1 MLRKSFIAAPAL
13 TLALSFSGIAQAEIE
28 PILTIGVEAGGDDL
42 VTTTAEDLSAGG
54 GLTLGAGI
62 SFSQADSALS
72 YRAILHYRFNTVEF
86 THPDGDATFDTLPL
100 ELGLFNR
107 WNRHEIGAG
116 LSTHLSPSYEISS
129 SNGFLNDS
137 IDFDNA
143 TGIFLQYN
151 YIFSTAETATFT
163 TDTYIGFKITAM
175 DYETANTS
183 IDANSLGIYL
193 GSKF

>member
-1 MLRKSFIAAPAL
+1 MLRKSIFTAPAL
-13 TLALSFSGIAQAEIE
+13 TLAILLSGTAQAEIE
-28 PILTIGVEAGGDDL
+28 PILTMGLESGGDDL
-42 VTTTAEDLSAGG
+42 VTTTASDLSAAGG
-54 GLTLGAGI
+54 ISLGAGV
-62 SFSQADSALS
+62 SFSQTDSALS

-86 THPDGDATFDTLPL
+86 TNPDGDASFDTLPL
-100 ELGLFNR
+100 ELGVFNS

-116 LSTHLSPSYEISS
+116 LSYHLSPSYEISS
-129 SNGFLNDS
+129 SNSFLNGS

-151 YIFSTAETATFT
+151 YIFSKAETATFT
-163 TDTYIGFKITAM
+163 TDTFIGLKITAM
-175 DYETANTS
+175 DYEVANDS